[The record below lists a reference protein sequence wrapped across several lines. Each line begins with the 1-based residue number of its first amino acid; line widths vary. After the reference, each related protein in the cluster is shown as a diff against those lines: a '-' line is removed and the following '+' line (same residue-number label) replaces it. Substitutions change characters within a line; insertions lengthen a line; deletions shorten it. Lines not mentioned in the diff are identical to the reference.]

1 MPFAAA
7 LIAALISLAV
17 GPNAVLT
24 AAPQSH
30 DQVPGFYRLISA
42 SLRGDS
48 GVLNQNIQS
57 LSDDRTNLHCQPCCP
72 FWSSQIRPDRIRASP
87 VRIDCGN

>member
-48 GVLNQNIQS
+48 GV
-57 LSDDRTNLHCQPCCP
+57 
-72 FWSSQIRPDRIRASP
+72 
-87 VRIDCGN
+87 